1 MPIPDALVATCPS
14 RGLIAR
20 LGEKWAMLVIIIL
33 SSSPVRFGELL
44 RRIKG
49 VSQKMLTQTL
59 RSLERDGLV
68 DRLVISTR
76 PLAVQYRLTPLG
88 ESLAPI
94 AISTKQWAEQNLF
107 EIEAA
112 NLLYDTELAQD

>member
-20 LGEKWAMLVIIIL
+20 LGEKWAMLVIVIL

-94 AISTKQWAEQNLF
+94 AISTKHWAEQNLF
-107 EIEAA
+107 EVEAA